1 VPKRVAENKNTFFF
15 VNTVVLVYRVAVLD
29 PFVYFPLY
37 ALKLNL
43 NAAFDL
49 LPPY

>member
-1 VPKRVAENKNTFFF
+1 VPELVAGNKNSFFF

-29 PFVYFPLY
+29 LFVFCPLY
-37 ALKLNL
+37 ALKRNL